1 MNPKFSSLHRK
12 YGLNTEWFNLYDVI
26 EYHIPE
32 KVLRSKNKTRSWKYG
47 YNEEYD
53 VIIISKDGTLGE
65 IYLIEGLLIG
75 LPLYVGE
82 AEKAANKWVPHTM
95 DPELRKIRSND
106 EFMSMSQSFQQKHI
120 PYINREWDRRE
131 HGMWFINGGVPTY
144 ITGKHYMYLQ
154 HSKIDVGKPD
164 FRESNR
170 VFWIHWEACV
180 ADERS
185 FGQDYIKNRRSGFS
199 YMASSETVD
208 TGTSSPESNLG
219 ILSKSGP
226 DAKKMF
232 TGKVVPIANNYPFFF
247 KPIQSGMNK
256 PKTEIEY
263 AIPASRITK
272 KNMHVTD
279 PSNDQEGLNT
289 VISWRNTDDNSYDGE
304 KLLRLVHDESGKWLK
319 PNSITANWS
328 VTKTCLRVGDVI
340 VGKCMMGSTVNSA
353 EKGGKG
359 FKQIFDDSD
368 PTDRNDNGETRSGLY
383 RLFIPMEWNFEGYI
397 DEYGWPV
404 FMTPTSPVIGINGR
418 KITKGVIEY
427 WKNEEKSKKSNPDA
441 LNEFYRQYPRTIS
454 HAFRDESKE
463 SIFDLT
469 KLYDQLDYNDS
480 LGRDLSVVRGNFHW
494 RDGRRDTEVIW
505 EPDHRGRFYVS
516 WLPPK
521 DLQNRVLVEND
532 KRKPLNA
539 HLGGG
544 GCDPYDIS
552 GVVDGSGS
560 KGAFHLVTTSN
571 IDDRVPSNK
580 FIVEYAERPP
590 TAEIFF
596 DDVIKALHFYGMPAL
611 VENNKP
617 RLLYEMKNRGY
628 RLFSLDRPDK
638 AKNMLSKTEREL
650 GGIPNNSE
658 DVKQLHAS
666 CIESYIMQYVGYDHT
681 GVYRDSDIPGDMPF
695 KRTLQDWIGFKI
707 TDRTKFD
714 LSISSG
720 LALMGIRK
728 DVLQPVR
735 ERNEIKCTF
744 ARYDNSGNISKMI

>member
-1 MNPKFSSLHRK
+1 MDPRLSSLHLK
-12 YGLNTEWFNLYDVI
+12 TGLGVDWFNLYEVVED
-26 EYHIPE
+26 HIPQSVI
-32 KVLRSKNKTRSWKYG
+32 KTKNKNGSWKYG
-47 YNEEYD
+47 YDEKYD

-75 LPLYVGE
+75 LPLAPSKLETGP
-82 AEKAANKWVPHTM
+82 NKWVAHTM
-95 DPELRKIRSND
+95 DPELKKIRSND
-106 EFMSMSQSFQQKHI
+106 EFLSMPPAFQQKHI

-131 HGMWFINGGVPTY
+131 NGLWFMNGNVPTY
-144 ITGKHYMYLQ
+144 VTGSHYMYLQ

-185 FGQDYIKNRRSGFS
+185 FGMDYIKNRRSGFS
-199 YMASSETVD
+199 FMASSEIVD
-208 TGTSSPESNLG
+208 SGTTMSESNLG
-219 ILSKSGP
+219 ILSKTGP

-247 KPIQSGMNK
+247 KPIQSGMDK

-272 KNMHVTD
+272 RNMHTID
-279 PSNDQEGLNT
+279 PSNESEGLNT

-304 KLLRLVHDESGKWLK
+304 KLRRLVHDESGKWQK
-319 PNSITANWS
+319 PASITANWS
-328 VTKTCLRVGDVI
+328 VTKTCLRVGSII
-340 VGKCMMGSTVNSA
+340 VGKCMMGSTVNSS

-359 FKQIFDDSD
+359 FKEIYEDSD

-383 RLFIPMEWNFEGYI
+383 RLFIPMEWNYEGYI

-404 FMTPTSPVIGINGR
+404 FITPEAPVIGIDGR
-418 KITKGVIEY
+418 KISKGVIEY
-427 WKNEEKSKKSNPDA
+427 WKNEEKAKKNNTDQ
-441 LNEFYRQYPRTIS
+441 LNEFYRQYPRTVS
-454 HAFRDESKE
+454 HAFRDETKE
-463 SIFDLT
+463 AIFDLT
-469 KLYDQLDYNDS
+469 KLYDQMDYNDS
-480 LGRDLSVVRGNFHW
+480 LGREIGVVRGNFHW
-494 RDGRRDTEVIW
+494 KDGMKGNDVVW
-505 EPDHRGRFYVS
+505 QPDPRGKFYVS

-521 DLQNRVLVEND
+521 DLQNRVADEGGR
-532 KRKPLNA
+532 KKPLNG
-539 HLGGG
+539 HLGAFGA
-544 GCDPYDIS
+544 DPYDIS

-560 KGAFHLVTTSN
+560 KGALSGVTKSN
-571 IDDRVPSNK
+571 VDERVPSNK

-596 DDVIKALHFYGMPAL
+596 DDVIKCIHFYGMPIL
-611 VENNKP
+611 IENNKA

-638 AKNMLSKTEREL
+638 AKNALSKTEKEL

-658 DVKQLHAS
+658 DVKQLHAD
-666 CIESYIMQYVGYDHT
+666 CIGSYIHEHVGYDYS
-681 GVYRDSDIPGDMPF
+681 GEYRDSDIPGDMPF
-695 KRTLQDWIGFKI
+695 RRTLTDWIHFKI
-707 TDRTKFD
+707 SDRTKFD

-720 LALMGIRK
+720 LALMAIRK
-728 DVLQPVR
+728 DVIMPKR

-744 ARYDNSGNISKMI
+744 ARYDNTGNQSKMI